1 VGIEIER
8 KFLIENS
15 AMLPTLENGV
25 KIIQCYLP
33 SNIWLNYWPGKKS
46 DLVDVLADPL
56 SSYRFRI
63 QGDIATCTAK
73 NSSDGPSRLEFELE
87 IPLESVNDIVISKIY
102 PSIEKI
108 RYIIPIEDNLFW
120 EIDYFEGKN
129 VGLIIAEIEIP
140 NFDYPIDLP
149 EWVGMELTG
158 QDDVWSNK
166 ALANNPKPIQG

>member
-1 VGIEIER
+1 MH
-8 KFLIENS
+8 S
-15 AMLPTLENGV
+15 
-25 KIIQCYLP
+25 
-33 SNIWLNYWPGKKS
+33 
-46 DLVDVLADPL
+46 
-56 SSYRFRI
+56 
-63 QGDIATCTAK
+63 K

-87 IPLESVNDIVISKIY
+87 IPLESVNEIVISEIY

-108 RYIIPIEDNLFW
+108 RYIIPIKDDLFW
-120 EIDYFEGKN
+120 EIDCFGGKN